1 MTPRFAMVRELPPCQ
16 RAWTRIRARLDGGH
30 HLIPAPR
37 PGRHERFGMRV
48 VDADPLVE
56 KLVSAKAERGDPAST
71 LRIDRQLPRA
81 SKQSHSFG
89 S

>member
-1 MTPRFAMVRELPPCQ
+1 
-16 RAWTRIRARLDGGH
+16 
-30 HLIPAPR
+30 
-37 PGRHERFGMRV
+37 MRV